1 MAAARFLRVDYSMT
15 LHGSDLLVNADY
27 LDYKLRNCRFT
38 FTVSEFNYD
47 YILDHYAIARDKL
60 AVHRVGID
68 LDYWRGAPPRIP
80 EAFTILT
87 VGRLHAVKNHA
98 FLILACHSLKIA
110 GQKFRCYI
118 AGEGEQREKLEQLI
132 TELELGEDVHLLGH
146 VEHGQ
151 LLQRYNEASVVVLTS
166 LSEGI
171 PITLMEA
178 MAMERIVL
186 APDITGIPELITHG
200 ETGFLYEPGSMDDFL
215 AKLIAIKWAVHR

>member
-1 MAAARFLRVDYSMT
+1 
-15 LHGSDLLVNADY
+15 
-27 LDYKLRNCRFT
+27 
-38 FTVSEFNYD
+38 
-47 YILDHYAIARDKL
+47 
-60 AVHRVGID
+60 
-68 LDYWRGAPPRIP
+68 
-80 EAFTILT
+80 
-87 VGRLHAVKNHA
+87 
-98 FLILACHSLKIA
+98 
-110 GQKFRCYI
+110 
-118 AGEGEQREKLEQLI
+118 EQREKLEQLI

-215 AKLIAIKWAVHR
+215 AKLIAIKWAVHRLNDLRRAARRHVERNYSSQRNLALLAEDFLERIAHGLQPRASERLNHE